1 MNLPK
6 KKTPN
11 TSVSIESKVFVLHN
25 EDTKK
30 GFKI

>member
-6 KKTPN
+6 KNTPN
-11 TSVSIESKVFVLHN
+11 TSVSIESIIFVLHN
-25 EDTKK
+25 EGTKK